1 MQIFI
6 LLLQRNVIGKTKRM
20 KILSLTMRKQF
31 KYTAIVFFVVVCVFY
46 YFSLSTPLFSDPYS
60 TVLQASKGELLSASI
75 ASDGQWRFPHSDT
88 VPDKFLTALV
98 TYEDKRFFSH
108 IGIDVRAMARAFR
121 ENIRAQKVVSGGS
134 TLSMQVIR
142 LSRKNKSRTVFE
154 KTIEILLAIRL
165 ELGYSKNEIL
175 NLYASHAPFG
185 GNVVGLEAACWRYFG
200 RDKQEL
206 SWGEAALLAVLP
218 NAPSLIHPGK
228 NRQALIA
235 KRNALLTRLKDNG
248 TIDAFTCELAQTEPI
263 PDKPL
268 PIPRH
273 ARHLLLRMQQDG
285 LQQTKQKSTIDFRLQ
300 ERIEQLVQEYSK
312 QLAGNQI
319 HNAAA
324 VVLDVYSGEV
334 LAYVGNVYPE
344 ATGYHG
350 NEVDIIN
357 SPRSTGSILKPFLYA
372 AAIDDGKILQQTL
385 LPDVPTFING
395 FSPKNFSKE
404 YDGAVP
410 ADKAL
415 IRSLN
420 VPAVHLLREYR
431 YEKFHT
437 LLKELGMSTL
447 NQPADHYGLSL
458 ILGGAE
464 GTLWDVTGMY
474 ASMARTLTNFF
485 QHPGAKKYTAG
496 DWREPIYK
504 AASYEFRATA
514 LEAQSSQPETSSP
527 LSASSIYQT
536 FTTLTE
542 VYRPGEET
550 GWRYFNNAKKIA
562 WKTGTSYGYRDGW
575 AVGVT
580 PEFAVGVWVG
590 NADGE
595 GRPGLTGTDAAA
607 PLLFTI
613 FSTLPATTWFQQP
626 KAEMQTA
633 LLCKKSGHKASE
645 YCEEID
651 TVLIPKSGLTTTICP
666 YHQRIHLSADKK
678 FRITSQCAAVA
689 SMQNENWFVLPPIQ
703 AFYYR
708 TKNISYQPLP
718 PFKQGCSET
727 TASMDM
733 IYPKHNARVF
743 IPRSLDGQTGKMVVE
758 VAHSQPG
765 AIVYWHLD
773 GEYVGSTKGTHQLAL
788 DPNKGKHVLTL
799 IDNNGQSFL
808 RVFEVLS
815 GM

>member
-1 MQIFI
+1 MSIVSHF
-6 LLLQRNVIGKTKRM
+6 RSVSSKTKRL
-20 KILSLTMRKQF
+20 KILSLGMHKQL
-31 KYTAIVFFVVVCVFY
+31 KYIVIVFFLALCILY
-46 YFSLSTPLFSDPYS
+46 YFSLPALLFSDPYS

-75 ASDGQWRFPHSDT
+75 ASDGQWRFPQSDT
-88 VPDKFLTALV
+88 VPDKFVTAIV
-98 TYEDKRFFSH
+98 AYEDKRFFSH
-108 IGIDVRAMARAFR
+108 LGVDVRAMARAFQ
-121 ENIRAQKVVSGGS
+121 ENIRAGRVISGGS

-142 LSRKNKSRTVFE
+142 MSRKNKQRTVFE
-154 KTIEILLAIRL
+154 KVVEVFLATRL
-165 ELGYSKNEIL
+165 ELRYSKNEIL

-185 GNVVGLEAACWRYFG
+185 GNVVGIEAACWRYFG

-228 NRQALIA
+228 NRDALIL
-235 KRNALLTRLKDNG
+235 KRNALLTKLKENG
-248 TIDAFTCELAQTEPI
+248 MIDAFTCELAQTEPI

-268 PIPRH
+268 PIPRQ

-285 LQQTKQKSTIDFRLQ
+285 LQQTKHTSTLNFRLQ

-312 QLAGNQI
+312 QLNSNQI

-324 VVLDVYSGEV
+324 LVLDVHSGEV
-334 LAYVGNVYPE
+334 LAYVGNVYTE
-344 ATGYHG
+344 ASGYHG

-372 AAIDDGKILQQTL
+372 AAIDEGKILQQTL

-447 NQPADHYGLSL
+447 TQPADHYGLSL

-464 GTLWDVTGMY
+464 GTLWDITGMY
-474 ASMARTLTNFF
+474 ASMGRTLTNFF
-485 QHPGAKKYTAG
+485 QHPGAKKYDES
-496 DWREPIYK
+496 DWHEPVYK
-504 AASYEFRATA
+504 ASSFEFHATRPAAHSLQLAAS
-514 LEAQSSQPETSSP
+514 SH

-536 FTTLTE
+536 LSTLTE

-580 PEFAVGVWVG
+580 PEYAVGVWVG
-590 NADGE
+590 NGDGE

-607 PLLFTI
+607 PLLFSI
-613 FSTLPATTWFQQP
+613 FSALPSTTWFQQP
-626 KAEMQTA
+626 KSEMQTA
-633 LLCKKSGHKASE
+633 VLCKRSGHIAAEHCSE
-645 YCEEID
+645 KD
-651 TVLIPKSGLTTTICP
+651 TVLIAKTGLTTTVCP
-666 YHQRIHLSADKK
+666 YHQRIHLTADKK
-678 FRITSQCAAVA
+678 FRITSQCAAVV

-703 AFYYR
+703 AYYYR
-708 TKNISYQPLP
+708 AKNISYQPLP
-718 PFKQGCSET
+718 PFRQGCSET
-727 TASMDM
+727 AASMDM
-733 IYPKHNARVF
+733 IYPKHQARIF
-743 IPRSLDGQTGKMVVE
+743 IPRALDGQPGKIVVE
-758 VAHSQPG
+758 LAHIQPD

-773 GEYVGSTKGTHQLAL
+773 GEYVGTTKGIHQMAL
-788 DPNKGKHVLTL
+788 NPDKGNHVLTL
-799 IDNNGQSFL
+799 IDNKGQSFIRL
-808 RVFEVLS
+808 FEVLS
-815 GM
+815 SM